1 MTDSIIV
8 VNDGSYIVSSQS
20 SQGIVAVDDAKVI
33 SVDTDVSTVIA
44 DGSSFVVTPPAQS
57 AIILGGQQGI
67 PGISA
72 YNSATRTGFSG
83 TEPEW
88 VTSLQGPP
96 GPNAAVVYAFSWG
109 DVSPGL
115 ILTVPSGKMVFK
127 VEIILKASFDVAT
140 TLSVGDSVDH
150 ERLFPA
156 TAFFSASVGTVQSNP
171 GHTYSSDTPI
181 NLYITLG
188 GGTSAGN
195 GLILL
200 YIQD

>member
-20 SQGIVAVDDAKVI
+20 SQSVIAVDDAKVI
-33 SVDTDVSTVIA
+33 SVDTDVSVVIA

-72 YNSATRTGFSG
+72 YQVAVNNGFNGNETDWINSLHGASG
-83 TEPEW
+83 T
-88 VTSLQGPP
+88 G
-96 GPNAAVVYAFSWG
+96 AAVIYAFSWG
-109 DVSPGL
+109 DVSPGS

-127 VEIILKASFDVAT
+127 VEVILKASFDVAT
-140 TLSVGDSVDH
+140 TLSVGDSIDH

-156 TAFFSASVGTVQSNP
+156 TAFLSSSVGTVQSNP
-171 GHTYSSDTPI
+171 GHTYLSDTPI